1 MNKIVMVDQL
11 SKTLGTVK
19 AIDNISFDI
28 KEGEFIAIQ
37 GPSGS
42 GKSTLLG
49 LLAGLEEPDKGNIV
63 IADKQLTTMTE
74 DELAIFRR
82 YNVGFV
88 FQAFNLIPTLN
99 LAENISI
106 PLLPER
112 IGKKEIFQRAQ
123 EIARNVGLSERLEHY
138 PCQLSG
144 GEQQRVAVAR
154 SLINKPKIV
163 FADEPTGN
171 LDTNTGAQIIQL
183 LRKLNLETGQ
193 TFVLVTHDDK
203 IAKESD
209 RIIKLIDGRIINE
222 NRNK

>member
-11 SKTLGTVK
+11 SKMLGTVR
-19 AIDNISFDI
+19 AIDNVSFDI
-28 KEGEFIAIQ
+28 REGEFVAIQ

-49 LLAGLEEPDKGNIV
+49 LLAGLEKPDTGTIT
-63 IADKQLTTMTE
+63 IADKQLTAMTE

-82 YNVGFV
+82 YNIGFV

-99 LAENISI
+99 LAENIAI
-106 PLLPER
+106 PLFPER
-112 IGKKEIFQRAQ
+112 IDRKEIFQRAR

-138 PCQLSG
+138 PSQLSG
-144 GEQQRVAVAR
+144 GEQQRVALAR

-171 LDTNTGAQIIQL
+171 LDTNTGTQIIEL
-183 LRKLNLETGQ
+183 LRKLNLDTGQ
-193 TFVLVTHDDK
+193 TFVLVTHDDR
-203 IAKESD
+203 IAKESN
-209 RIIKLIDGRIINE
+209 RIIKLIDGRIKSE
-222 NRNK
+222 E